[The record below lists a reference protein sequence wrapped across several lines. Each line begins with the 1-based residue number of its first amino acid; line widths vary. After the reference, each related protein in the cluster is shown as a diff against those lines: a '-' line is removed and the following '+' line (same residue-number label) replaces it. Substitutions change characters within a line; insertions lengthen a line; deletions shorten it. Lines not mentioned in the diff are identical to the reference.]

1 MLTLEELAQL
11 GKPGL
16 KKMASVTNGNET
28 HLSLIEKVQSQEK
41 LNSFHL
47 GKKKPAVAKKPAA
60 KPKKRER
67 SRTPPPPAQ
76 LEEGDWPQDDCK
88 DGQVKNPKTKKC
100 VKKCDDDKV
109 RNDTTGRCVNQKG
122 KKTKKSVEAA
132 VDVLPKEAVEH
143 DSSSDDDWPQENC
156 EAGKVKNPKT
166 KNCVKKCDDDKAR
179 NKTTG
184 RCVNRKSKSPQA
196 AEPVQHEDVQDQRV
210 DLSGLGV
217 TKLKEIAKKLK
228 LSKYSHYKNTPEDID
243 ELRQRIE
250 ERQDQLYGRKRDE
263 PEPVRVEEEAPPP
276 VELPAEKVPEHVEE
290 VPHPREEPVDEK
302 VAPVHVEPV
311 EDKPQEDAPPHDDHK
326 YDEED
331 EIRPKM
337 RTLLCDPLDAKRSC
351 DGDDV
356 CLIDDSGKGK
366 CQSKDDDPLGF
377 YETMTFN
384 GKNVI
389 GTRESLNLL
398 RDKLKVPQPLPPV
411 AADEDITSILRELS
425 DAPDNND
432 VLDDPS
438 IKELI
443 RCLFKR

>member
-67 SRTPPPPAQ
+67 SQSPPPSQ
-76 LEEGDWPQDDCK
+76 LEEGDWSQDDCK

-109 RNDTTGRCVNQKG
+109 RNNTTGRCVNQKG
-122 KKTKKSVEAA
+122 KKTKKSIDA
-132 VDVLPKEAVEH
+132 DVVALPREAVEH
-143 DSSSDDDWPQENC
+143 DSSSDDDWPQDNC

-166 KNCVKKCDDDKAR
+166 KNCVKKCDDDKGR

-210 DLSGLGV
+210 DLDGLGV

-250 ERQDQLYGRKRDE
+250 DRQDQLYGRKRDE
-263 PEPVRVEEEAPPP
+263 PKPVHVEEAPPRE
-276 VELPAEKVPEHVEE
+276 ELVPERVVSLRVEE
-290 VPHPREEPVDEK
+290 APLLPEELV
-302 VAPVHVEPV
+302 VEQV
-311 EDKPQEDAPPHDDHK
+311 KPQEDASDNDDHK

-331 EIRPKM
+331 ELRPNM
-337 RTLLCDPLDAKRSC
+337 RTLLCDPLDDKRSC

-356 CLIDDSGKGK
+356 CLVDDSGKGK
-366 CQSKDDDPLGF
+366 CQSKNDDPLGF

-398 RDKLKVPQPLPPV
+398 RDKLKVPQPQPLLPPIAV
-411 AADEDITSILRELS
+411 DEDITSILRELS
-425 DAPDNND
+425 DAPDNDD
-432 VLDDPS
+432 VLNDPS

>member
-11 GKPGL
+11 DKTGL
-16 KKMASVTNGNET
+16 KKMASVTNGNEN
-28 HLSLIEKVQSQEK
+28 HLSLIEKVQSQE

-67 SRTPPPPAQ
+67 SQSPPQPQ
-76 LEEGDWPQDDCK
+76 LEEGEWPQDDCK

-100 VKKCDDDKV
+100 VKKCDDGKV
-109 RNDTTGRCVNQKG
+109 RNNATGRCVNQKG
-122 KKTKKSVEAA
+122 KKTKKSVDA
-132 VDVLPKEAVEH
+132 VVDALPVEH
-143 DSSSDDDWPQENC
+143 DSSSDDDWPQDNC

-166 KNCVKKCDDDKAR
+166 KNCVKKCDDDKSR

-184 RCVNRKSKSPQA
+184 RCVNRKSKSPRA
-196 AEPVQHEDVQDQRV
+196 AEPAQHEDVQDQRV
-210 DLSGLGV
+210 DLDGLGV

-250 ERQDQLYGRKRDE
+250 DRQDQLYGRKRDE
-263 PEPVRVEEEAPPP
+263 PKPEQVEEAPPREELVPERVVSVRVEEEAPP
-276 VELPAEKVPEHVEE
+276 
-290 VPHPREEPVDEK
+290 REELVL
-302 VAPVHVEPV
+302 
-311 EDKPQEDAPPHDDHK
+311 EDAPDNDDHK

-331 EIRPKM
+331 EIPPNM
-337 RTLLCDPLDAKRSC
+337 RTLLCDPLDDKRSC

-356 CLIDDSGKGK
+356 CLVDDSGKGK

-398 RDKLKVPQPLPPV
+398 RDKLKVPQPQPLPPI

-425 DAPDNND
+425 DAPDNDD
-432 VLDDPS
+432 VLNDPS